1 MSTAD
6 VLHQAQIA
14 NWDGPM
20 GEVWAASEAR
30 SDKALRGVSTA
41 LFRVADVEPGEA
53 VLDVGCGGG
62 ATTEQLAM
70 DVGSTGRV
78 VGLDVSKTLIAIA
91 QKRLDGT
98 GQAEFIQADASTI
111 AFPKTMFDVLFS
123 RFGVMFFG
131 DPVAAFANLHK
142 AMKPEGRL
150 AFACWRASSDNP
162 WVSIPLRAAMTVV
175 PAFPR
180 PGPEDPGPFAFGDQ
194 ARVSRI
200 LTEAGFSGL
209 KFKQFDFTMDFTG
222 TGLDAAR
229 AVSGVGP
236 LGRILRDQPDDVK
249 ARAML
254 AVADALVPFTVDDG
268 VKLPASVWLVSGSA
282 S

>member
-1 MSTAD
+1 MSTQSE
-6 VLHQAQIA
+6 LHQAQVA

-30 SDKALRGVSTA
+30 TDKALVGVSAA
-41 LFRVADVEPGEA
+41 LFRLADVEPGEV

-91 QKRLDGT
+91 EKRLDGT

-111 AFPKTMFDVLFS
+111 AFPKPMFDVLFS

-150 AFACWRASSDNP
+150 AFACWRTTSENP
-162 WVSIPLRAAMTVV
+162 WVGVPLRAAMTVV
-175 PAFPR
+175 PPFPR
-180 PGPEDPGPFAFGDQ
+180 PGPEEPGPFAFGDD
-194 ARVSRI
+194 ARVTRI
-200 LTEAGFSGL
+200 LTEAGFATP
-209 KFKQFDFTMDFTG
+209 KFKQFDFTMNFDGVGMT
-222 TGLDAAR
+222 AAL
-229 AVSGVGP
+229 AVCGVGP
-236 LGRILRDQPDDVK
+236 LGRILRDQPEDVK
-249 ARAML
+249 AKAL
-254 AVADALVPFTVDDG
+254 GAVAEALGPFTVDG
-268 VKLPASVWLVSGSA
+268 MVKLPASVWLVSAAVS
-282 S
+282 